1 VEDLIGSP
9 VFWTVALIVVAVEG
23 VRYLYNYNRR
33 RCRPCKGTGKRYGK
47 FLFVFKTG
55 RYKICQT
62 CNGKGE
68 VQAAGG
74 RKDT

>member
-1 VEDLIGSP
+1 MGDLLGNP
-9 VFWTVALIVVAVEG
+9 LFWAAALVAVVAIIDH
-23 VRYLYNYNRR
+23 RYRYNRR

-47 FLFVFKTG
+47 VLFVFKTG

-62 CNGKGE
+62 CSGKGE